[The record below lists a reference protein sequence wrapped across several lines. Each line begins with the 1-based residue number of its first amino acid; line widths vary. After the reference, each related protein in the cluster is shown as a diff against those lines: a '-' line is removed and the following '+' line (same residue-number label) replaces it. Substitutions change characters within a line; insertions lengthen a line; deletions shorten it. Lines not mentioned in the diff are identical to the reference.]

1 MNFKD
6 IKTTLL
12 PYAGII
18 RFMII
23 LVVSHFVWKFTVLG
37 EESGGQ
43 VTFFGCD
50 ISTPFVWMSEH
61 IASVVYMFLQWFGYD
76 VERIGDTI
84 VRFANGNGARI
95 VWSCTGIK
103 QSYIFFCII
112 LFSRGPWK
120 HKLWFIP
127 LGIVVCYVVNIIR
140 ITGLN
145 MIIYNHREWF
155 DFLHEHLF
163 KYLFYGILFLLWMWW
178 EEKFA
183 SLSGKKAT
191 PIES

>member
-50 ISTPFVWMSEH
+50 ISAPFVWMSEH
-61 IASVVYMFLQWFGYD
+61 IASVVYLFLQWFGYD

-127 LGIVVCYVVNIIR
+127 LGILVCYVVNIIS

-145 MIIYNHREWF
+145 MVIYNHREWF

-163 KYLFYGILFLLWMWW
+163 KYLFYAILFLLWMWW

-183 SLSGKKAT
+183 PLSRKKAT
-191 PIES
+191 EIES

>member
-1 MNFKD
+1 MNLKE
-6 IKTTLL
+6 IRAILQ
-12 PYAGII
+12 PYAGVI

-37 EESGGQ
+37 DDDASQ
-43 VTFFGCD
+43 VTFFGAD
-50 ISTPFVWMSEH
+50 ISAPFVWMSEH
-61 IASVVYMFLQWFGYD
+61 VASVVYMFSKWFGYE
-76 VERIGDTI
+76 VERVGDNI
-84 VRFANGNGARI
+84 VRFANGNGSRI

-103 QSYIFFCII
+103 QAYIFFCII

-120 HKLWFIP
+120 HKIWFIP
-127 LGIVVCYVVNIIR
+127 LGILVCYVVNIIR

-145 MIIYNHREWF
+145 LIVYNHREWF

-163 KYLFYGILFLLWMWW
+163 KYIYYGILFLLWMWW

-183 SLSGKKAT
+183 LPLRKKDTAK
-191 PIES
+191 S